1 MKLNFSAARMSDL
14 DAIMQIEHAGF
25 TPQEA
30 ASRISMAA
38 RITNYPD
45 TFIVARVANTIVG
58 YVVGPA
64 TFKPTITDDL
74 FTDSQPNQPAAP
86 YLAILSLAVTPNM
99 QHRGIG
105 RQLLAKLTQV
115 AQLQKRTALTLTCLS
130 RLIPFYEHVGF
141 HSDGLAA
148 STHAGEVWFN
158 MSKPVKPVAKI

>member
-14 DAIMQIEHAGF
+14 DAIMRIEHAGF

-58 YVVGPA
+58 YVVG
-64 TFKPTITDDL
+64 L

-86 YLAILSLAVTPNM
+86 YLAILSLAVAPNM
-99 QHRGIG
+99 QHHGIG

-141 HSDGLAA
+141 HNDGLAA